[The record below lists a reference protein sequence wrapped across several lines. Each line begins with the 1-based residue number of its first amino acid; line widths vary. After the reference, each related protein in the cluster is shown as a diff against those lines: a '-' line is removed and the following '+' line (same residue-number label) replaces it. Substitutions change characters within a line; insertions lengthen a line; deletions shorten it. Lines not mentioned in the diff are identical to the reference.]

1 MKKNDAVLLVDD
13 NEVDNFIHKNII
25 LHLGVNQIQTTNDGK
40 KAFAW
45 LLERSGLIN
54 DSTNLDSV
62 DLILLDI
69 NMPDMNG
76 FQLLERLTELGY
88 GESITKKVVILTS
101 SLNRADRETAKI
113 FGVKGFLNKPL
124 TIEAAATLL
133 EEEPEKSE

>member
-1 MKKNDAVLLVDD
+1 MKKNNAVLLVDD
-13 NEVDNFIHKNII
+13 NEIDNYIHKNII
-25 LHLGVNQIQTTNDGK
+25 LHLGVAQIQTTNDGK

-45 LLERSGLIN
+45 LSERAGLLN
-54 DSTNLDSV
+54 DATNLDLV

-88 GESITKKVVILTS
+88 ADSITKKVVILTS

-113 FGVKGFLNKPL
+113 FGVKDFLNKPL
-124 TIEAAATLL
+124 TIEAVAALL
-133 EEEPEKSE
+133 EDEPEKSE